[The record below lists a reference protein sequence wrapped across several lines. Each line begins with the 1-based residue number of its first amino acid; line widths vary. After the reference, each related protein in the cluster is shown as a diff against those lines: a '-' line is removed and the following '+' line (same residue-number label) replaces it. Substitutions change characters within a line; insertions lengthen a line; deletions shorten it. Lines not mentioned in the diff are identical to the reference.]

1 MPDAK
6 LTLAKCA
13 RPRAAATN
21 AVALPPRSLWETVGL
36 GLLLVYL
43 ALAPVLFSTATLG
56 AFEFPKVTLLSL
68 TAILLVA
75 LGLCAALRPR
85 PAPANGVA
93 SRREG
98 LRNLWRRPLALG
110 VLLILLSAVAS
121 TAASLSPLTSLLGV
135 HESHAGLVTVAG
147 YTVLFFAARGLCR
160 SYRDA
165 RLLLTGGVLAAAVAA
180 AYALL
185 QFARFD
191 PIPWAGLSGVGAYV
205 RPFGPLGHPN
215 FLAAHLVMTLPLT
228 LYLARR
234 AAAAGRRLACVALAL
249 LALACCAAIA
259 VSMSRGAWLALA
271 CVLLVLALGAVA
283 ARQWRTAALTVGLP
297 VGGAAL
303 LLGLAC
309 IAGEETLLQALRQR
323 VEGLTESS
331 SRQHIWD
338 AGLAIFRDHPW
349 LGSGLD
355 TFQLAFGLKRTTAY
369 WQVEWDVTPT
379 RAHNEAL
386 HVLVTQGV
394 VGAAALLVLLFGLGV
409 AAVRAWRRAPAE
421 ARPLVLAVSAGAVG
435 FLVTG
440 AFGFTVAAC
449 GGLFATFAGL
459 LARLGEAEIEAAPE
473 GSAARGL
480 WFPIGLAAAVVLV
493 GGVITLNFCS
503 EADADPQ
510 VLAVAGA
517 VLGVSLLLTTWAV
530 IESRKTEDGRKKKEG
545 GFSVFLPSSVLR
557 LPSSV
562 FHPWRRL
569 AAAAVWAGAV
579 AVIAIGIIRPLQ
591 ANVLCCAGERL
602 LNTHPRDAV
611 QEVACAVLLDPLKEL
626 HWTKLAAVAE
636 ATAGKV
642 PLREERRELF
652 LMARTALERATRLSP
667 LNAYHHANLGKVL
680 GKMARAGFA
689 TTGDAYAAFDR
700 ALELDGQNVNF
711 YADAAFAAL
720 GVEDLARARRYAA
733 RGTELCPRY
742 APTRAYLG
750 YLALREGR
758 NTEATTL
765 LCEANADEWHDRASE
780 RPLALANLGT
790 AYLKLR
796 LFEHSADA
804 SRQALALAP
813 RLAEARCN
821 LAVALEQLGRSEE
834 AAEAYAQTLQ
844 CIPGHPKAREGLDR
858 LGARGMATE

>member
-1 MPDAK
+1 
-6 LTLAKCA
+6 
-13 RPRAAATN
+13 
-21 AVALPPRSLWETVGL
+21 
-36 GLLLVYL
+36 
-43 ALAPVLFSTATLG
+43 
-56 AFEFPKVTLLSL
+56 
-68 TAILLVA
+68 
-75 LGLCAALRPR
+75 
-85 PAPANGVA
+85 
-93 SRREG
+93 
-98 LRNLWRRPLALG
+98 
-110 VLLILLSAVAS
+110 
-121 TAASLSPLTSLLGV
+121 
-135 HESHAGLVTVAG
+135 
-147 YTVLFFAARGLCR
+147 
-160 SYRDA
+160 
-165 RLLLTGGVLAAAVAA
+165 
-180 AYALL
+180 
-185 QFARFD
+185 
-191 PIPWAGLSGVGAYV
+191 
-205 RPFGPLGHPN
+205 
-215 FLAAHLVMTLPLT
+215 
-228 LYLARR
+228 
-234 AAAAGRRLACVALAL
+234 
-249 LALACCAAIA
+249 
-259 VSMSRGAWLALA
+259 
-271 CVLLVLALGAVA
+271 
-283 ARQWRTAALTVGLP
+283 
-297 VGGAAL
+297 
-303 LLGLAC
+303 
-309 IAGEETLLQALRQR
+309 LRQR

-355 TFQLAFGLKRTTAY
+355 TFQLAFGLKRTAAY

-394 VGAAALLVLLFGLGV
+394 VGAAALLVLLLGLGV

-421 ARPLVLAVSAGAVG
+421 ARPLVLAVGAGAVG

-459 LARLGEAEIEAAPE
+459 LARLGEAEVEAAPE
-473 GSAARGL
+473 GSVARGL

-493 GGVITLNFCS
+493 GGVFTLNFYG

-517 VLGVSLLLTTWAV
+517 VIGAALLFTTWAV
-530 IESRKTEDGRKKKEG
+530 FRDAAVGENYTSPKRQRGDAIPALALRACVPDSCASGSR
-545 GFSVFLPSSVLR
+545 L
-557 LPSSV
+557 
-562 FHPWRRL
+562 WRRL
-569 AAAAVWAGAV
+569 AAVAVWVGAV
-579 AVIAIGIIRPLQ
+579 AVIATDIVPPLH
-591 ANVLCCAGERL
+591 ANMLCCAGERL

-611 QEVACAVLLDPLKEL
+611 QSVAYAVLLDPLKEL

-680 GKMARAGFA
+680 GKMARTGFA

-758 NTEATTL
+758 YTEATTL
-765 LCEANADEWHDRASE
+765 LCEANAGEWHDRASE

-858 LGARGMATE
+858 LGARGVATE

>member
-13 RPRAAATN
+13 RPRAVTTN
-21 AVALPPRSLWETVGL
+21 AAPPPRTLWGTVGL

-56 AFEFPKVTLLSL
+56 AFEFPKVTLLTL

-75 LGLCAALRPR
+75 LGLCAALRPW
-85 PAPANGVA
+85 PAPAGGA
-93 SRREG
+93 AGRRDG
-98 LRNLWRRPLALG
+98 PRGLWRKPLVVG
-110 VLLILLSAVAS
+110 VLLFLLSAVAS
-121 TAASLSPLTSLLGV
+121 TAASISPFTSLLGV
-135 HESHAGLVTVAG
+135 HESHAGLGTVAA
-147 YTVLFFAARGLCR
+147 YAVLFFAARGLCR
-160 SYRDA
+160 GYRDA
-165 RLLLTGGVLAAAVAA
+165 RLLLTGCVLAAAVAA

-185 QFARFD
+185 QFAGFD

-215 FLAAHLVMTLPLT
+215 FLAAYLVMTLPLT

-234 AAAAGRRLACVALAL
+234 AAAEGRGLACAALAL
-249 LALACCAAIA
+249 IALACCAAVA
-259 VSMSRGAWLALA
+259 VSVSRGAWIALA
-271 CVLLVLALGAVA
+271 CVVLVLALGAVV
-283 ARQWRTAALTVGLP
+283 ARQWRTAALAVGLP

-309 IAGEETLLQALRQR
+309 VAGDDTVLQALRQR
-323 VEGLTESS
+323 ALGLTESS

-355 TFQLAFGLKRTTAY
+355 TFQLAFGLKRTSAY

-386 HVLVTQGV
+386 HVLITQGV
-394 VGAAALLVLLFGLGV
+394 VGAAALLVLLAGLGV

-421 ARPLVLAVSAGAVG
+421 ARPLVLAVSAGVVG

-459 LARLGEAEIEAAPE
+459 LARLGEAEVEAAPE
-473 GSAARGL
+473 ASAARGL
-480 WFPIGLAAAVVLV
+480 WFPIGLAVAVVLA
-493 GGVITLNFCS
+493 GGVFTLNFCAES
-503 EADADPQ
+503 DADPQ
-510 VLAVAGA
+510 VLAVAVA
-517 VLGVSLLLTTWAV
+517 AISAALLLAAWAI
-530 IESRKTEDGRKKKEG
+530 IERRKTEERRKKKESG
-545 GFSVFLPSSVLR
+545 LSVLLPSSVFR

-562 FHPWRRL
+562 FHLWRRL
-569 AAAAVWAGAV
+569 AVAAVWAGTV
-579 AVIAIGIIRPLQ
+579 AVIATGIVQPLQ

-602 LNTHPRDAV
+602 LNARPRDAV
-611 QEVACAVLLDPLKEL
+611 QAVACAVLLDPTKEL

-636 ATAGKV
+636 ATASKV
-642 PLREERRELF
+642 ALREERRELF
-652 LMARTALERATRLSP
+652 RMARTALERATRLSP

-689 TTGDAYAAFDR
+689 TTADVYAAFDR
-700 ALELDGQNVNF
+700 ALELDGRNVNF

-720 GVEDLARARRYAA
+720 GVEDLARARQYAA
-733 RGTELCPRY
+733 RGTELYPRY

-750 YLALREGR
+750 YLALREDR
-758 NTEATTL
+758 YTEATTL
-765 LCEANADEWHDRASE
+765 LCEANAGEWHDRASE

-804 SRQALALAP
+804 SRQALALVP

-821 LAVALEQLGRSEE
+821 LGVALEQLGRPAE

-844 CIPGHPKAREGLDR
+844 CIPGHPRAREGLER
-858 LGARGMATE
+858 VGGRGMATE